1 MKGFNNFMNNIEKI
15 IKKLLQFNLVL
26 FLVIC
31 YNPKIGIASY
41 IEKSLFFTLLIFSL
55 ILTFVNWKISKI
67 WCLILNFTLLLS
79 FSLIRFVSIIENLCI
94 MKPKIVTIRYVITIL
109 QTFLQ
114 QLPQSIFFYIIISAT
129 SILFCLL
136 LQNIKKYVNMYVY
149 SFIILGIYGFFIDF
163 IFLFINH
170 IPFSIGNLRPI
181 FLNLLFGIFL
191 QIGCLLIYEIYKK
204 ITTVF

>member
-26 FLVIC
+26 FLIIC

-94 MKPKIVTIRYVITIL
+94 MKPKIGAPSYVST
-109 QTFLQ
+109 
-114 QLPQSIFFYIIISAT
+114 
-129 SILFCLL
+129 
-136 LQNIKKYVNMYVY
+136 
-149 SFIILGIYGFFIDF
+149 
-163 IFLFINH
+163 
-170 IPFSIGNLRPI
+170 
-181 FLNLLFGIFL
+181 
-191 QIGCLLIYEIYKK
+191 
-204 ITTVF
+204 

>member
-26 FLVIC
+26 FLIIC

-149 SFIILGIYGFFIDF
+149 SFIILGIFY
-163 IFLFINH
+163 
-170 IPFSIGNLRPI
+170 
-181 FLNLLFGIFL
+181 
-191 QIGCLLIYEIYKK
+191 
-204 ITTVF
+204 